1 MGDVFDP
8 WNPQKLGHH
17 EYSNDSTIL
26 RFLREKDKV
35 VDLTVSGEWAPG
47 PGLRVVSPGMTF
59 RLVMLYSGALSL

>member
-1 MGDVFDP
+1 MFKMKIP
-8 WNPQKLGHH
+8 
-17 EYSNDSTIL
+17 E
-26 RFLREKDKV
+26 